1 MFKNFKNID
10 KVVYGRGA
18 FSLIGEIL
26 ASKRNSN
33 DQFFV
38 FIVDEYFKNK
48 ALISRIPLTEKD
60 VLLFENVDRH
70 EPTTEQIDF

>member
-26 ASKRNSN
+26 EIGRAH
-33 DQFFV
+33 V
-38 FIVDEYFKNK
+38 
-48 ALISRIPLTEKD
+48 
-60 VLLFENVDRH
+60 
-70 EPTTEQIDF
+70 